1 MRLRVTA
8 EVKGDVLLKEK
19 ISTQFYIYTFN
30 VFKENESCF
39 ISVEKSVSNYLDDIP
54 KTSFDESNCFVI
66 NIPETQFY
74 ADMVDWL
81 KRIEAFGSFKI
92 GIKKILYEEA
102 EITWIPE
109 TMNEEKILSIKSY
122 KVTKGRQSCKYLR
135 LSDFQDTLFYGKKL
149 DKYNI
154 PFSYYRLGTCFFDEG
169 EYYLSYINYFMMIE
183 YLYGNGITDT
193 KKLRIEFGNSD
204 VLVLSILMAINTFPI
219 DDPNIEWLKNECKNK
234 QKEYNTDGLIYIL
247 VDHRGMIAHGLKK
260 RSGKYRDNPNLL
272 RPISFILG
280 MICRYVCGCIQMLSN
295 MPKEQVNAF
304 LKNRISEM
312 KSMNNGAFM

>member
-8 EVKGDVLLKEK
+8 EVKGDILLKEK

-30 VFKENESCF
+30 VFKENESFF

-54 KTSFDESNCFVI
+54 KASFDESNHFVI
-66 NIPETQFY
+66 NIPETKIY
-74 ADMVDWL
+74 ADIVDWF
-81 KRIEAFGSFKI
+81 KSIEAFGSFNLA
-92 GIKKILYEEA
+92 IKRILYEEA

-109 TMNEEKILSIKSY
+109 TVDEGKILSIKSY
-122 KVTKGRQSCKYLR
+122 KVTRGGQNSKYLR
-135 LSDFQDTLFYGKKL
+135 LSDFQDTLFYSKRL
-149 DKYNI
+149 DENYI
-154 PFSYYRLGTCFFDEG
+154 PFSYFRLGASFFDEE

-183 YLYGNGITDT
+183 FLYGNGKT
-193 KKLRIEFGNSD
+193 KKRETIIEFGKSD
-204 VLVLSILMAINTFPI
+204 ILVLSILMTINTFPI
-219 DDPNIEWLKNECKNK
+219 GDPNLEWLKNECRKK
-234 QKEYNTDGLIYIL
+234 QKEYNVEGLIFIL
-247 VDHRGMIAHGLKK
+247 VDHRGMIAHGSKR
-260 RSGKYRDNPNLL
+260 RSGMYRDNPNLL

-280 MICRYVCGCIQMLSN
+280 MICRYVCGYIQMLSN

>member
-8 EVKGDVLLKEK
+8 EVKGDIFLKEK

-30 VFKENESCF
+30 VFKENESFF

-54 KTSFDESNCFVI
+54 KASFDESNHFVI
-66 NIPETQFY
+66 NIPETKIY
-74 ADMVDWL
+74 ADIVDWF
-81 KRIEAFGSFKI
+81 KRIEAFGSFNLA
-92 GIKKILYEEA
+92 IKRILYEEA

-109 TMNEEKILSIKSY
+109 TVDEEKILSIKSY
-122 KVTKGRQSCKYLR
+122 KVTRGGQNSKYLR
-135 LSDFQDTLFYGKKL
+135 LSDFQDTLFYSKRL
-149 DKYNI
+149 DENYI
-154 PFSYYRLGTCFFDEG
+154 PFSYFRLGASFFDEE

-183 YLYGNGITDT
+183 FLYGNGKT
-193 KKLRIEFGNSD
+193 KKRETIIEFGKSD
-204 VLVLSILMAINTFPI
+204 ILVLSILMTINTFRI
-219 DDPNIEWLKNECKNK
+219 GDPNLEWLKNECRKK
-234 QKEYNTDGLIYIL
+234 QKEYNVEGLIFIL
-247 VDHRGMIAHGLKK
+247 VDHRGMIAHGSKI
-260 RSGKYRDNPNLL
+260 RSGMYRDNPNLL

-280 MICRYVCGCIQMLSN
+280 MICRYVCGYIQMLSN

>member
-8 EVKGDVLLKEK
+8 EVKGDILLKEK

-39 ISVEKSVSNYLDDIP
+39 ISVEKSVSNYIDDIS
-54 KTSFDESNCFVI
+54 KASFDESNHFVI
-66 NIPETQFY
+66 NIPETQTY

-81 KRIEAFGSFKI
+81 KRIEAFGSFNI
-92 GIKKILYEEA
+92 GIRKILYEEA
-102 EITWIPE
+102 EVTWIPE
-109 TMNEEKILSIKSY
+109 TIEEEKILSIKSY
-122 KVTKGRQSCKYLR
+122 KVTRGGQNSKYLR
-135 LSDFQDTLFYGKKL
+135 LSDFQDTLFYSKRI
-149 DKYNI
+149 DKNYI
-154 PFSYYRLGTCFFDEG
+154 PFSYFRLGASFFDEE

-193 KKLRIEFGNSD
+193 KKLRIEFVKSD

-219 DDPNIEWLKNECKNK
+219 GDLNLEWLKNECKKK
-234 QKEYNTDGLIYIL
+234 QKEYNIEGLIFIL
-247 VDHRGMIAHGLKK
+247 VDHRGMIAHGSKR
-260 RSGKYRDNPNLL
+260 RSGMYRDNPNLL

-280 MICRYVCGCIQMLSN
+280 MICRYVCGYIQILSN
-295 MPKEQVNAF
+295 MPKEQMNAF

>member
-8 EVKGDVLLKEK
+8 EVKGDIFLKEK

-30 VFKENESCF
+30 VFKENESFF

-54 KTSFDESNCFVI
+54 KASFGESNHFVI
-66 NIPETQFY
+66 NIPETKIY
-74 ADMVDWL
+74 ADIVDWF
-81 KRIEAFGSFKI
+81 KRIEAFGSFNLA
-92 GIKKILYEEA
+92 IKRILYEEA

-109 TMNEEKILSIKSY
+109 TVDEGKILSIKSY
-122 KVTKGRQSCKYLR
+122 KVTRGGQNSKYLR
-135 LSDFQDTLFYGKKL
+135 LSDFQDTLFYSKRL
-149 DKYNI
+149 DENYI
-154 PFSYYRLGTCFFDEG
+154 PFSYFRLGASFFDEE

-183 YLYGNGITDT
+183 FLYGNGKT
-193 KKLRIEFGNSD
+193 KKRETIIEFGKSD
-204 VLVLSILMAINTFPI
+204 ILVLSILMTINTFPI
-219 DDPNIEWLKNECKNK
+219 GDPNLEWLKNECRKK
-234 QKEYNTDGLIYIL
+234 QKEYNVEGLIFIL
-247 VDHRGMIAHGLKK
+247 VDHRGMIAHGSKR
-260 RSGKYRDNPNLL
+260 RSGMYRDNPNLL

-280 MICRYVCGCIQMLSN
+280 MICRYVCGYIQMLSN

>member
-8 EVKGDVLLKEK
+8 EVKGDIFLKEK

-30 VFKENESCF
+30 VFKENESFF

-54 KTSFDESNCFVI
+54 KASFDESNHFVI
-66 NIPETQFY
+66 NIPETNIY
-74 ADMVDWL
+74 ADIVDWF
-81 KRIEAFGSFKI
+81 KRIEAFGSFNLA
-92 GIKKILYEEA
+92 IKRILYEEA

-109 TMNEEKILSIKSY
+109 TVDEGKILSIKSY
-122 KVTKGRQSCKYLR
+122 KVTRGGQNSKYLR
-135 LSDFQDTLFYGKKL
+135 LSDFQDTLFYSKRL
-149 DKYNI
+149 DENYI
-154 PFSYYRLGTCFFDEG
+154 PFSYFRLGASFFDEE

-183 YLYGNGITDT
+183 FLYGNGKT
-193 KKLRIEFGNSD
+193 KKRETIIEFGKSD
-204 VLVLSILMAINTFPI
+204 ILVLSILMTINTFPI
-219 DDPNIEWLKNECKNK
+219 GDPNLEWLKNECRKK
-234 QKEYNTDGLIYIL
+234 QKEYNVEGLIFIL
-247 VDHRGMIAHGLKK
+247 VDHRGMIAHGSKR
-260 RSGKYRDNPNLL
+260 RSGMYRDNPNLL

-280 MICRYVCGCIQMLSN
+280 MICRYVCGYIQMLSN